1 MMQSEFEEMLGEKVS
16 ASDYVIID
24 FVYTWH
30 PTISNTRGKQQIVSL
45 YKSGGMDLMKNLLSV
60 AAMQAVAEENMTF
73 ETAKVQV
80 KKLLEQYGG

>member
-1 MMQSEFEEMLGEKVS
+1 MMQREFEEMLGEKVS
-16 ASDYVIID
+16 VSDYAIID

-30 PTISNTRGKQQIVSL
+30 PTISNTKGKQQIVSL
-45 YKSGGMDLMKNLLSV
+45 YKSGGIDLMKNLLSV

>member
-16 ASDYVIID
+16 ASDYAIID

-45 YKSGGMDLMKNLLSV
+45 YKSGGIDLMKNLLSV

-80 KKLLEQYGG
+80 KKLLEQYSE

>member
-16 ASDYVIID
+16 ASDYAIID

-60 AAMQAVAEENMTF
+60 AAMQAVAEENMIF
-73 ETAKVQV
+73 ETAKAQV

>member
-16 ASDYVIID
+16 ASDYAIID

-60 AAMQAVAEENMTF
+60 AAMQSVAEEQITF
-73 ETAKVQV
+73 ESAREQV
-80 KKLLEQYGG
+80 KKLLEKF

>member
-16 ASDYVIID
+16 ASDYAIID

-80 KKLLEQYGG
+80 KKLLEQYSE